1 MPVIEA
7 QHLRKTYGTTTAV
20 DDVSLTLEQGQILAV
35 LGPNGAGKTTTV
47 EMIAGLR
54 QADAGTVRVLG
65 QDPQTRPE
73 SIREQVGMQLQAAR
87 LPARITVAEAVD
99 LYGSFYA
106 DPADTTELLSRLGLT
121 EKAGTA
127 FKDLSGGQQQRLSIA
142 LALVGQ
148 PQIAILDE
156 LTTGLDPHARREVWG
171 LIESVRDSGVSI
183 LLVTHFMDEAERL
196 ADEVV
201 IIDEGRV
208 VARGTPAELTAAL
221 ADGYQF
227 RMRFAEDLPA
237 ELVRTIR
244 ALPTVDQL
252 TAHQGWYEVSG
263 QPEGLPAVV
272 QVLAQA
278 GIIPTE
284 LGTITHTLEDAFV
297 HTTTAREEIHS

>member
-1 MPVIEA
+1 MSVIEA
-7 QHLRKTYGTTTAV
+7 RHLRKTYGATTAV

-47 EMIAGLR
+47 ELIAGLR

-65 QDPQTRPE
+65 RDPQVHPE
-73 SIREQVGMQLQAAR
+73 SIREHVGMQLQAAR

-99 LYGSFYA
+99 LYGSFYP
-106 DPADTTELLSRLGLT
+106 DPAETTELLSRLGLT

-142 LALVGQ
+142 LALVGR

-196 ADEVV
+196 ADQVV

-208 VARGTPAELTAAL
+208 VASGTPAELTADL
-221 ADGYQF
+221 AEGYQF
-227 RMRFAEDLPA
+227 RMRFDDDLPA
-237 ELVRTIR
+237 
-244 ALPTVDQL
+244 ALLQRLRDLPEVDDL
-252 TAHQGWYEVSG
+252 TAGRDQYEVTG
-263 QPEGLPAVV
+263 QRNVLPAVV

-278 GIIPTE
+278 DVIPAE
-284 LGTITHTLEDAFV
+284 LGTVNHTLEDVFV
-297 HTTTAREEIHS
+297 HTTTAREEIRS